1 MRRSADFSPL
11 QCAYYLTIRC
21 LSEIELKRNKFRT
34 PAVHRASCG
43 NTFLLR
49 FAFLCLFCAPC
60 LAHAADT
67 NALLSGWLDSQ
78 KTIRTWSADFVQTRR
93 LKSFTE
99 PLTATGQVWFAAPN
113 QFRWE
118 LGNPPQT
125 IALRQPDQMLVIYPR
140 LKRVEK
146 YPLTGAA
153 AGQWKDTM
161 ALLEAGFPR
170 DRAELESRF
179 KVSAMSVSN
188 AVCEIT
194 LVPTSSQARK
204 MIPQMKIA
212 FGTNDFSL
220 LGTELEFADGST
232 MRNDF
237 QNPKINEPSGDD
249 RFQPKL
255 DPGFKLVEPMK
266 GK

>member
-1 MRRSADFSPL
+1 M
-11 QCAYYLTIRC
+11 Q
-21 LSEIELKRNKFRT
+21 
-34 PAVHRASCG
+34 G
-43 NTFLLR
+43 
-49 FAFLCLFCAPC
+49 
-60 LAHAADT
+60 ADT

-99 PLTATGQVWFAAPN
+99 PLMSTGQVWFAAPN

-118 LGNPPQT
+118 LGHPPQT
-125 IALRQPDQMLVIYPR
+125 IALRQPEQMLVIYPK

-146 YPLTGAA
+146 YPLNGAA

-179 KVSAMSVSN
+179 KVSAMTVSN
-188 AVCEIT
+188 DVCEVT
-194 LVPTSSQARK
+194 LLPVSSQARK

-212 FGTNDFSL
+212 FGTADFSL
-220 LGTELEFADGST
+220 RGTELQFADGST

-237 QNPKINEPSGDD
+237 QNPKVNETFPAD
-249 RFQPKL
+249 RFQPML
-255 DPGFKLVEPMK
+255 DPAYKTVEPMK